1 MNLYILIIV
10 TILLL
15 AIILNDPMDPE
26 ELARFYAPRKIM
38 NWDSRAI
45 IAPPMI
51 TGPPIITEEGYLNNE
66 KTDILPGGRVNH
78 TNGHTI
84 TEGVH
89 QISVPMRKVSGY
101 VDPTDPPP
109 LPGIK
114 IRDANGL
121 TVIEGTPE
129 IILPPGMPPV
139 VYGISLK

>member
-1 MNLYILIIV
+1 MNLYIIIIA

-15 AIILNDPMDPE
+15 AIILDDPMNPQ
-26 ELARFYAPRKIM
+26 ELARFYAPTKTVWGGSVI
-38 NWDSRAI
+38 S
-45 IAPPMI
+45 APPLI
-51 TGPPIITEEGYLNNE
+51 TGPPNHTEAFI
-66 KTDILPGGRVNH
+66 TDILPGRRVNH

-101 VDPTDPPP
+101 VDPSDPPP

-121 TVIEGTPE
+121 AIIEGTPE
-129 IILPPGMPPV
+129 IALPPGMPPV
-139 VYGISLK
+139 VYGYSIR

>member
-1 MNLYILIIV
+1 MNLYILIIAA
-10 TILLL
+10 ILLL

-51 TGPPIITEEGYLNNE
+51 TGPPEIREAFI
-66 KTDILPGGRVNH
+66 TDILPGRHVYN

-84 TEGVH
+84 TEDVP

-101 VDPTDPPP
+101 VDPSDPPP

-121 TVIEGTPE
+121 AVIEGTPQ
-129 IILPPGMPPV
+129 IALPPGIPSV